1 MNQVCALT
9 QLLIFFLP
17 GIGTQIQFTRIISQ
31 KIFCIATFNGG
42 VYFFHSLFFRNE
54 KRKSKQ
60 EYISFNLKMKW
71 KNNHI
76 EFHSIEYM
84 NFELILHLRFLF
96 TLTH

>member
-31 KIFCIATFNGG
+31 KIFCIATFNGE